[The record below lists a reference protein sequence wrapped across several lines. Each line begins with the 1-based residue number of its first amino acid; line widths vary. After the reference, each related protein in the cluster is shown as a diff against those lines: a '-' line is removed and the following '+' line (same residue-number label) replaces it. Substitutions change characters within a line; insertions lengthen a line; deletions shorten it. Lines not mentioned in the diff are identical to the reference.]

1 MNPFIGYTTKA
12 DNKKRRYRN
21 YKQMKV
27 TLILIG
33 KTTNAHFIAG
43 ISDYVSRIEHYLPF
57 SIITIPELKNTKS
70 LQKNNRKSVKV
81 TSYSKNCSLLT
92 LWFYLMSMGR
102 NTDLLNLHNGYRRN
116 RIQPSG

>member
-33 KTTNAHFIAG
+33 KTTNAHFIAS

-57 SIITIPELKNTKS
+57 SIITIPELKNTKK
-70 LQKNNRKSVKV
+70 LTEEQQKERE
-81 TSYSKNCSLLT
+81 
-92 LWFYLMSMGR
+92 G
-102 NTDLLNLHNGYRRN
+102 DLILKEL
-116 RIQPSG
+116 QPSDTLVLLDEHGKEYRSIEFAQWVQKKQNSTKR